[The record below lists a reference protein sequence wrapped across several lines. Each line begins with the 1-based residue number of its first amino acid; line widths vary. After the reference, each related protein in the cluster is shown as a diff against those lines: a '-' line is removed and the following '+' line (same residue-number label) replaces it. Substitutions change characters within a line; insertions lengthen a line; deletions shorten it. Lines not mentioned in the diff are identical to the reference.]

1 MQVACILLPL
11 CFVYD
16 IFWVFIEP
24 LIMGGTSVMVEVRT
38 PMAAVCYKHVF
49 LERLLPVQ
57 GMSHN
62 VKLDMYSLGQRISF
76 SQVPS
81 ALA

>member
-24 LIMGGTSVMVEVRT
+24 LIMGGTSVMVEVRAL
-38 PMAAVCYKHVF
+38 MAALCYKHVF
-49 LERLLPVQ
+49 LGWHLPVQ

-62 VKLDMYSLGQRISF
+62 VKLEMYSLGQRISF